1 MTGAKQAQALKG
13 SIVMMAVILLLLAG
27 CSTLKK
33 GDKATTTT
41 TAPAARKDTPVY
53 YDFDDVLIP
62 KELKVER
69 DDSFVYQTAGFTVG
83 VLTLKARVDIGSL
96 IGFFEKNMPKDNWR
110 MISEFKSPRTM
121 MLFQKE
127 NRWAVIE
134 INEGTYYTSVKIW
147 VAPTMSTAGSGLLK

>member
-1 MTGAKQAQALKG
+1 MTGAKQVEALKG
-13 SIVMMAVILLLLAG
+13 SIVIMAVIMLLFTG

-33 GDKATTTT
+33 DDKATTGTA
-41 TAPAARKDTPVY
+41 APATRKDAPVY

-62 KELKVER
+62 KEMKVER
-69 DDSFVYQTAGFTVG
+69 DESFVYQTAGFTVG
-83 VLTLKARVDIGSL
+83 VLTLKARVDISSL
-96 IGFFEKNMPKDNWR
+96 ITFFEKNMPKDNWR

-134 INEGTYYTSVKIW
+134 ISEGTYYTNVKIW
-147 VAPTMSTAGSGLLK
+147 VAPTMSTTGSGLLK

>member
-13 SIVMMAVILLLLAG
+13 SIVIMAVILMLFTG

-33 GDKATTTT
+33 DDQATATT
-41 TAPAARKDTPVY
+41 TAPATRKDAPVY
-53 YDFDDVLIP
+53 HDFDDVLIP
-62 KELKVER
+62 KELKKER
-69 DDSFVYQTAGFTVG
+69 DDSFVYRTAGFTVG
-83 VLTLKARVDIGSL
+83 VLSLKARVDVGTL
-96 IGFFEKNMPKDNWR
+96 IVFFEKNMPKDNWR

-121 MLFQKE
+121 MLYQKE

>member
-13 SIVMMAVILLLLAG
+13 SIVIMAVILLLFSG

-33 GDKATTTT
+33 NDKATTTT
-41 TAPAARKDTPVY
+41 TAPATRKDAPVY

-62 KELKVER
+62 KDLKVER

-83 VLTLKARVDIGSL
+83 VLTLKARVDVSSL
-96 IGFFEKNMPKDNWR
+96 IVFFEKNMPKDNWR
-110 MISEFKSPRTM
+110 MISEFKSPNTM
-121 MLFQKE
+121 MLYQKE

-147 VAPTMSTAGSGLLK
+147 VAPTMSTTGSGLLK

>member
-1 MTGAKQAQALKG
+1 MTGAKFAETLKG
-13 SIVMMAVILLLLAG
+13 SMLIMAVIMLVLTG

-33 GDKATTTT
+33 DDKATTTT
-41 TAPAARKDTPVY
+41 TAPPTRKDTPVY
-53 YDFDDVLIP
+53 FDFDDILIP

-83 VLTLKARVDIGSL
+83 VLTLKARVDFSSL
-96 IGFFEKNMPKDNWR
+96 ITFFEKNMPKDNWR
-110 MISEFKSPRTM
+110 MISQFKSPNTM

-134 INEGTYYTSVKIW
+134 ISEGTYYTNVKIW
-147 VAPTMSTAGSGLLK
+147 VAPTMSTAGSGLLQ